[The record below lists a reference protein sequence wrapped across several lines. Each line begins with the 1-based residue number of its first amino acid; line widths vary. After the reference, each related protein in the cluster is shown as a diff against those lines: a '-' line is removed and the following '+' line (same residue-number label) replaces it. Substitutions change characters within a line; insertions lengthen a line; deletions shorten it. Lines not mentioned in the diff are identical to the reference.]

1 LGQKTHPIG
10 FRLGII
16 RSWDSNWYEDKS
28 FSTKLTE
35 DRTIRDYVRN
45 RLKKAGISRILIERT
60 PKRAVITINTSRP
73 GIVIGRSG
81 KEISQLEEELKK
93 ITNKE
98 VKILIN
104 EIKRPELDAYLVA
117 ENIAQQLEG
126 RIAFRRAMK
135 SGITAALRMGAE
147 GVRVMTSGRLGGAE
161 IARREQYK
169 EGRIPLHTL
178 RADIDY
184 ATATARTMYGAI
196 GVKVWICKGEVLDS
210 QTAMHQPPRRG
221 SEVR

>member
-1 LGQKTHPIG
+1 LGQKTNPIG
-10 FRLGII
+10 LRLGII
-16 RSWDSNWYEDKS
+16 RSWDSNWYDEKS
-28 FSTKLTE
+28 FAGKLSE
-35 DRTIRDYVRN
+35 DMTIRNYVRN

-93 ITNKE
+93 ITSKE

-104 EIKRPELDAYLVA
+104 EIKRPELDAFLVA

-126 RIAFRRAMK
+126 RISFRRAMK
-135 SGITAALRMGAE
+135 NGITAAMRMGAE
-147 GVRVMTSGRLGGAE
+147 GVRVMTAGRLGGAE
-161 IARREQYK
+161 IARTEQYK

-184 ATATARTMYGAI
+184 ATATAKTVYGTI
-196 GVKVWICKGEVLDS
+196 GVKVWICKGEILDA
-210 QTAMHQPPRRG
+210 QQAMQQPQPARRG
-221 SEVR
+221 A